1 MRLLDHIA
9 QCTAPFLVRQNCG
22 DVWRLTGAAD
32 FSAAVACCPLRYV
45 LADELVRACVELA
58 YSEGDELSGCLDLVH
73 LPAERLWVEWSEPA
87 RREAFACVL
96 PECVPPYDTGLER
109 SGVLIRAERG
119 GRSGSLRTFFLP
131 SVEPREPMAAALET
145 LLDLDG
151 SGTAGPPE
159 TVLKGGAVSVCDP
172 QNECVNELLRCARF
186 RLDSAWQRYYGS
198 VLSDPLDPVLGA
210 RLTRDLIS
218 SVALDIPMLLA
229 LFLLMTVRADLVQT
243 AVNPE
248 RLNRKRATFGR
259 PPLLEHVEVSTPL
272 SARAAYRNA
281 QHPIAVRS
289 GPRFHHVRGHIVR
302 RRNAVYWRGPHW
314 RGHLRLGQV
323 RSRTVELRLH

>member
-9 QCTAPFLVRQNCG
+9 QCTDPFLVRQNCG
-22 DVWRLTGAAD
+22 DIWRLTGAAD
-32 FSAAVACCPLRYV
+32 FSAALARCPLRYV

-58 YSEGDELSGCLDLVH
+58 YSEGDALSGCLDLVH

-87 RREAFACVL
+87 RREALGCVF
-96 PECVPPYDTGLER
+96 PQWAPPDDTGLER
-109 SGVLIRAERG
+109 SGVLICAARG

-131 SVEPREPMAAALET
+131 SLQPREPMAAALET
-145 LLDLDG
+145 LLELDG
-151 SGTAGPPE
+151 GGAAGPPE
-159 TVLKGGAVSVCDP
+159 ALLKGGAVSVCDP
-172 QNECVNELLRCARF
+172 QNGCVNELLRCARF

-198 VLSDPLDPVLGA
+198 VLSDPLDPVQGTRVT
-210 RLTRDLIS
+210 RLLIS

-248 RLNRKRATFGR
+248 RLNCKRARFGR

-272 SARAAYRNA
+272 LVQAAYRNA
-281 QHPIAVRS
+281 EHPVAARS

>member
-1 MRLLDHIA
+1 LRLLDHIA
-9 QCTAPFLVRQNCG
+9 QCTDPFLVRQNCG

-32 FSAAVACCPLRYV
+32 FSAAVARCPLRYV
-45 LADELVRACVELA
+45 LADELVRVCVELA

-87 RREAFACVL
+87 RREALGSVL
-96 PECVPPYDTGLER
+96 PQCVPPHDGGLER
-109 SGVLIRAERG
+109 SGVLICAERG

-151 SGTAGPPE
+151 NGAAGPPE
-159 TVLKGGAVSVCDP
+159 TVLKGGAVSVCDS
-172 QNECVNELLRCARF
+172 QNECVNDLLRCARF

-198 VLSDPLDPVLGA
+198 VLSAPLDPVQEA
-210 RLTRDLIS
+210 RMTGLLIS

-243 AVNPE
+243 AVNPK
-248 RLNRKRATFGR
+248 RLNRKRARFGR

-272 SARAAYRNA
+272 LVRAAYRNA
-281 QHPIAVRS
+281 EHPIAARS